1 MIPPNLS
8 LVIDEL
14 VGIFREHFDR
24 IANFNNN
31 ITILSSQTPDFSNM
45 KLPLVAVYDV
55 GFSSEQVGLGAG
67 FGVSRQERK
76 NQFSGDGKQTTFKL
90 SDEVVKPILDV
101 VIKQQYSEDNKAR
114 KMITVNEHEDFKV
127 DYKEST
133 VIFRYPPQKGDKNI
147 IIRYIVRRT
156 TGEIRALRLKIKCFI
171 DVWTNDLMQ
180 CNFMTEEI
188 MKVLMDNEER
198 LAALGINMNS
208 PEGINLL
215 NKANIKNGSLNDGNN
230 VSSDDAGG
238 TFYAAETET
247 TTTISTS
254 RPAFGRRLMYI
265 AETHLKVL
273 KEIPTIKKIEIRE
286 KDEDEDEDKEK

>member
-1 MIPPNLS
+1 MTPPNLS

-14 VGIFREHFDR
+14 VSILREHFDR
-24 IANFNNN
+24 IANFNNNNNNN

-67 FGVSRQERK
+67 FGDSRQERK
-76 NQFSGDGKQTTFKL
+76 DQFSGDGKQTTFKL

-101 VIKQQYSEDNKAR
+101 VIKQQYAEDNKAHNI
-114 KMITVNEHEDFKV
+114 ITVNEHEDFKV
-127 DYKEST
+127 DYKESK
-133 VIFRYPPQKGDKNI
+133 VVFRYPPQKGDNNV

-156 TGEIRALRLKIKCFI
+156 TGEIRALRMKIKCFV
-171 DVWTNDLMQ
+171 DVWANDIIQ

-188 MKVLMDNEER
+188 MKVLIDNEEH

-208 PEGINLL
+208 PEGINLF
-215 NKANIKNGSLNDGNN
+215 KKENIKNDSHNDGNN
-230 VSSDDAGG
+230 VFS
-238 TFYAAETET
+238 YAVET
-247 TTTISTS
+247 TTTTTSTTSTIS
-254 RPAFGRRLMYI
+254 RPAFGRRLVYI
-265 AETHLKVL
+265 AETHLKVQ

-286 KDEDEDEDKEK
+286 KDEDEDKEK